1 MLALAR
7 VKQASFFPTGATE
20 RIALRSASTPSR
32 RAMNQAD
39 PRLGGQVLANRNAVQ
54 PFIERTLAAGL
65 AIEIRQPVFL
75 ARLGMWNAISESI
88 R

>member
-1 MLALAR
+1 
-7 VKQASFFPTGATE
+7 
-20 RIALRSASTPSR
+20 
-32 RAMNQAD
+32 MNQAD